1 MLTLTRRPGERIV
14 IGDGIEIE
22 VLAVHGGRARLGIRA
37 PRETSV
43 VRGELLDRVLGQNLE
58 ASTEAQ
64 GPETWRPPA
73 DLPTVHLESGLYG
86 MPDLHKWVVCELAD
100 AVEGARIPLRLFI
113 AANRPSIRLLLAD
126 LTVLR
131 SDYPVKVACM
141 SAGIDPKRAV
151 LAGVVTAPDNGE
163 CTVNLAAPIVIDL
176 AKRAGKQVIL
186 SDARLPVDA
195 PLHASMAAEAHP

>member
-22 VLAVHGGRARLGIRA
+22 VLAVSGGRTRLGIRA

-43 VRGELLDRVLGQNLE
+43 VRGELVDRVLGQNLE

-73 DLPTVHLESGLYG
+73 DLPIVTLESGLYG
-86 MPDLHKWVVCELAD
+86 MPDLKRWVVCELAE

-113 AANRPSIRLLLAD
+113 AADRPSIRLLVAD
-126 LTVLR
+126 VVVIR
-131 SDYPVKVACM
+131 PDFPIAQACLM
-141 SAGIDPKRAV
+141 AGVPSESAV
-151 LAGVVTAPDNGE
+151 LAGVVTAPTDGE
-163 CTVNLAAPIVIDL
+163 CSINLAAPIVIDL
-176 AKRAGKQVIL
+176 AKRRGRQVIL

-195 PLHASMAAEAHP
+195 PLHAAAPMAANS